1 LRDVIHLRIVHTS
14 FSSQEVMGALAES
27 GQPLSAKQVGEVMVA
42 LLRASRPLAA
52 FDTFEAHLEKATI
65 YIYT

>member
-1 LRDVIHLRIVHTS
+1 
-14 FSSQEVMGALAES
+14 MGALAES